1 MGKIVIMKI
10 CVFTNHF
17 YPEEFKVND
26 IVFSL
31 AEKGHKV
38 TVITAIPDYPKKWM
52 YRKNYSLFKRQKEEL
67 DTITIYRLPIIP
79 RYCGNF
85 FFIFL
90 NYISYFISSYIFTFF
105 HTFNNK
111 YDLVFVHET
120 SPFFIGMP
128 AVHLKKRQRIPLVFW
143 VLDLWPESL
152 SAAGKIINKFLLLP
166 FEKMVKYVYN
176 NCDKILIGSKGFED
190 AICKKGSYK
199 NKCIYYPNWAEMFFN
214 ESSIEI
220 SDIYPFNCLKSTD
233 FIFLFAGNMGEA
245 QNLPFILNA
254 ISRVKKDSIK
264 FIFLGDGR
272 KKEDLINFVNSY
284 NLDDKVFFPGKF
296 PISYMSG
303 FMEKADVLL
312 VSLKDEYIF
321 NLTVPSKVQFYMAQ
335 GRPILASLNG
345 EGSALITSAKCGLS
359 VPVDDGAKLIE
370 AIITLSEMPENDL
383 KIMGK
388 NAKKYYDDNFRKEIR
403 IEQLENL
410 FLHLHKERL

>member
-1 MGKIVIMKI
+1 M
-10 CVFTNHF
+10 
-17 YPEEFKVND
+17 
-26 IVFSL
+26 
-31 AEKGHKV
+31 
-38 TVITAIPDYPKKWM
+38 
-52 YRKNYSLFKRQKEEL
+52 
-67 DTITIYRLPIIP
+67 
-79 RYCGNF
+79 
-85 FFIFL
+85 
-90 NYISYFISSYIFTFF
+90 
-105 HTFNNK
+105 
-111 YDLVFVHET
+111 
-120 SPFFIGMP
+120 
-128 AVHLKKRQRIPLVFW
+128 
-143 VLDLWPESL
+143 
-152 SAAGKIINKFLLLP
+152 
-166 FEKMVKYVYN
+166 
-176 NCDKILIGSKGFED
+176 
-190 AICKKGSYK
+190 
-199 NKCIYYPNWAEMFFN
+199 
-214 ESSIEI
+214 
-220 SDIYPFNCLKSTD
+220 
-233 FIFLFAGNMGEA
+233 
-245 QNLPFILNA
+245 
-254 ISRVKKDSIK
+254 
-264 FIFLGDGR
+264 
-272 KKEDLINFVNSY
+272 NSY